1 MTDPVELNMARSFR
15 LPKTLEIG
23 GWRSAVRRILLLAPV
38 LAMAAQ
44 AQAQQTAPGTPASPP
59 AGPAAGAAGAAGQ
72 GAPASASQIALGRRL
87 VIASG
92 MSRSFTIIIPQ
103 FMDQIAT
110 GLAQTRPELIRDLNT
125 VLSDLKP
132 EFDKQADEMI
142 DTAAQIYAKRLS
154 EQDLKAAVGFFE
166 SAAGKQYVETQ
177 PAFLGDVVAAMQA
190 WQGKIST
197 NMMTRVRT
205 EMKQKGHDL

>member
-1 MTDPVELNMARSFR
+1 MIDPVELNLARRFR
-15 LPKTLEIG
+15 LPKSLEIG
-23 GWRSAVRRILLLAPV
+23 GWRPAFRLVLLLAP
-38 LAMAAQ
+38 LLTIGAEAQ
-44 AQAQQTAPGTPASPP
+44 SQQATPGTPASP
-59 AGPAAGAAGAAGQ
+59 AAGAGAASQ
-72 GAPASASQIALGRRL
+72 GAPASATQLALGRRL
-87 VIASG
+87 VVASG

-166 SAAGKQYVETQ
+166 SSAGKQYVETQ

-205 EMKQKGHDL
+205 EMKQKGHEL